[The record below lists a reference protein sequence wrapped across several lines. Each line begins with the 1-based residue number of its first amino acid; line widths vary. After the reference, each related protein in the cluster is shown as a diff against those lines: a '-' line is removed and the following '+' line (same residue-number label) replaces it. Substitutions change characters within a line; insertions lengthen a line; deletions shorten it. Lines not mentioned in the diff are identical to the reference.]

1 MIYYVTFYSYKGGV
15 GRTLALVNTAYSL
28 VARGKKVLIWDLDL
42 EAPSLLQVP
51 QFNAARKRV
60 TGGTVDVLAAPET
73 DTAKQVAGFIVPV
86 DRGIWL
92 LPAGTDDLKY
102 PERYASVPF
111 DRLFGPDSEE
121 GSRRFEQMRQAI
133 ETLPAETR
141 PDVVLIDSRT
151 GLTDLGAICTVQLPN
166 TVVLV
171 YTMNEQ
177 GAFGAHRM
185 LSNIV
190 RASERLRHPEH
201 QIKTLLVAS
210 LVPTEEDAKL
220 VEERREQLRKKGLKP
235 DFEIPFRRALLL
247 QEEVYATGQ
256 SDPESALEFGRLADK
271 LLEIA
276 PGKVAPP
283 PSSLERTPDSRHERG
298 RKFED
303 KVAEVLRL
311 MDMEV
316 EPNTI
321 ASGRQTDMLAHGKS
335 GLQETHYVVECKD
348 HQKPT
353 GVDDID
359 SLHARVAA
367 FQRKQPAAQGLLVSA
382 KGFTAE
388 ARGHAADLPIILK
401 TYDELLDQLINLG
414 PYNAT
419 LIQDVAGQTI
429 ERLYVEQDVYPDEN
443 PKPVALFEHVDRW
456 MADPESTFLTILG
469 DYGTGKTW
477 FTRMQAYRQAQKLR
491 GDASKERQPVRIDLR
506 TVAKAIDLENILFY
520 HFQKETGRAINP
532 KAFLHLLEEGRF
544 LLIFDGFDEMA
555 TQGDWGVTLE
565 NFRQLTRAAAGHA
578 KVLLTCRTHYFRD
591 QAYVQELFAGRPPD
605 LSERGTDLY
614 REISGRRGYK
624 LAYLRGFSDTQI
636 NAYIDRACGDRAEGI
651 RKILAG
657 EPRLQEIANRPI
669 LLEIIVKSAPK
680 LVELGKEITV
690 ANLYE
695 AYTEDW
701 FTREDWRLRIT
712 RERRRELVE
721 ALAFQLWR
729 EPNARLHHTALR
741 QVIEPLLNDRAY
753 TVRDLE
759 DADREIRTATFLT
772 RDAEGNYG
780 FSHRSF
786 LEFFL
791 ASWIRRK
798 FLAGEFALALKH
810 PLLTPPVLQFLE
822 EFTERKVCEAAVRSV
837 LEAAYA
843 VEASE
848 NALELHARPRMSQLR
863 GAHLAGARLAGF
875 QLAGVD
881 LNDADLTGA
890 DLAEAV
896 LSCCGL
902 TGAALCG
909 ANLERASL
917 FAAWASR
924 ADFSGAN
931 LQGADLGHAILESAN
946 FSAADLSFASLS
958 ETRTEGAVWDGAK
971 LFGTAGPGRPTHA
984 RAVGVLPCVWPRAIA
999 FHPNLPLIAVA
1010 DTEGVWVID
1019 SVLGL
1024 LRRHLAHAGA
1034 TSVAWEPVGGRLAS
1048 GSADGTVR
1056 MWDVEQ
1062 GRLLRTLKDHGGR
1075 VHSMAWDRE
1084 GRRLASACDDEMVR
1098 VWDADQG
1105 RLLRTLEGHS
1115 STVWSV
1121 AWDGNGRQLASGSDD
1136 KTVRVWNA
1144 EQGQLLRT
1152 LEGHSKGVRS
1162 VAWDPEGRRLASGS
1176 EDQTVRVWDAEQGQL
1191 LRTLEGHRGEVL
1203 SVAWSQEGGRLA
1215 SGSDDRAVRV
1225 WDADQ
1230 GQLLSTLEGHMSE
1243 VLSLAW
1249 GPEGRLASTSD
1260 HTLRVWDAKEGQLLR
1275 TFELHVDFVVSVAWD
1290 QEGRRLASGS
1300 SNQTVQVWDA
1310 ERGALL
1316 RTLEG
1321 HSGLVTSVAWD
1332 RQGHRLASGS
1342 IDQTVRVWDVERGQ
1356 LMCVLE
1362 GHAGIVSSVA
1372 WDAAGLHLVSA
1383 SQDKTVRVW
1392 GVEQCQ
1398 LLGTFKG
1405 DSGSSLSIV
1414 WGCKGRSLASGSADG
1429 AVRVWDAEQGQLL
1442 YTLTGHGG
1450 PVASVAWDPEG
1461 RRLASGSSD
1470 RTVRVWDAEQGQ
1482 LLATLEGH
1490 GGMIRSVAW
1499 DGEGRRLASGSDDT
1513 TVRVWDGEGGQLVRT
1528 LEGHGGRVFSV
1539 AWNGDGRRLASSSAD
1554 NTIRIWDV
1562 ETGEC
1567 LQIIHMLPD
1576 GGWLT
1581 LFADGKFR
1589 ANEAGKRHFMF
1600 ADGWALYPAS
1610 AFPDLELP

>member
-15 GRTLALVNTAYSL
+15 GRTLALVNTAYSM

-42 EAPSLLQVP
+42 EAPSLLQFP
-51 QFNAARKRV
+51 QFAAARKRV

-73 DTAKQVAGFIVPV
+73 DIAQQVTGFMVSV

-92 LPAGTDDLKY
+92 LPAGADDLKY
-102 PERYASVPF
+102 PERYASVPL

-133 ETLPAETR
+133 ENLPPETR
-141 PDVVLIDSRT
+141 PEVVLIDSRT
-151 GLTDLGAICTVQLPN
+151 GLTDLGAICTVQLPH

-177 GAFGAHRM
+177 GAFGARRM

-190 RASERLRHPEH
+190 DSSKRLRWPEH
-201 QIKTLLVAS
+201 QLKTLLVAS
-210 LVPTEEDAKL
+210 FVPTEEDSKL
-220 VEERREQLRKKGLKP
+220 LAARRSQMNELGLQP

-247 QEEVYATGQ
+247 RDEFYAAGQ
-256 SDPESALEFGRLADK
+256 ADPASALEFGRLADK
-271 LLEIA
+271 LLDMI

-303 KVAEVLRL
+303 KVAAVLRL

-321 ASGRQTDMLAHGKS
+321 ASGRQTDLLAHGKA
-335 GLQETHYVVECKD
+335 GLQEIHYVVECKD

-353 GVDDID
+353 GVGDLD
-359 SLHARVAA
+359 SLHARVVA
-367 FQRKQPAAQGLLVSA
+367 FQRKRPGAQGLLVSA
-382 KGFTAE
+382 NGFTAE
-388 ARGHAADLPIILK
+388 ARGHAADLPILLK

-443 PKPVALFEHVDRW
+443 PQPVALFEYVDRW
-456 MADPESTFLTILG
+456 MADAESTFLTILG

-491 GDASKERQPVRIDLR
+491 GDVARERQPVRIDLR
-506 TVAKAIDLENILFY
+506 TVAKAFDLENILFS

-565 NFRQLTRAAAGHA
+565 NFRQLTRAAAGRA

-591 QAYVQELFAGRPPD
+591 QEYVQELFAGRRPD

-636 NAYIDRACGDRAEGI
+636 NAYIDRACGDRAEGVH
-651 RKILAG
+651 KILAG
-657 EPRLQEIANRPI
+657 EPRLQDIAHRPI

-680 LVELGKEITV
+680 LVQLGKEISV

-721 ALAFQLWR
+721 ALAVQLWR

-741 QVIEPLLNDRAY
+741 QLIEPLLNDRAY

-791 ASWIRRK
+791 ASWIRRR
-798 FLAGEFALALKH
+798 FLAGEFAAALKH

-822 EFTERKVCEAAVRSV
+822 EFTEREVCEAAVRAV

-848 NALELHARPRMSQLR
+848 NALALYARLKMRDVN
-863 GAHLAGARLAGF
+863 GAQLAGARLAGF
-875 QLAGVD
+875 QLSCVD
-881 LNDADLTGA
+881 LKGADLTKA
-890 DLAEAV
+890 DLVEAD
-896 LSCCGL
+896 LGFAGL
-902 TGAALCG
+902 KGAILCE
-909 ANLERASL
+909 ANLERAGL
-917 FAAWASR
+917 IGADADA

-931 LQGADLGHAILESAN
+931 LQGADLEQALLRSAN
-946 FSAADLSFASLS
+946 FSGADLRFASLLDAQ
-958 ETRTEGAVWDGAK
+958 TEGAIWDGAK
-971 LFGTAGPGRPTHA
+971 LFGTAGPGHPPRVRP
-984 RAVGVLPCVWPRAIA
+984 VGVLPRIEPQAIA
-999 FHPNLPLIAVA
+999 CHPQLPLIAVA
-1010 DTEGVWVID
+1010 DPGGVWIID
-1019 SVLGL
+1019 SVLGQ

-1034 TSVAWEPVGGRLAS
+1034 TSVAWDREGRRLVSGSEDKTVRVWDAGQGQLLRTLTGHGGVVHSVAWDLGGGRLAS
-1048 GSADGTVR
+1048 GSADQT
-1056 MWDVEQ
+1056 
-1062 GRLLRTLKDHGGR
+1062 
-1075 VHSMAWDRE
+1075 
-1084 GRRLASACDDEMVR
+1084 VR

-1105 RLLRTLEGHS
+1105 QLMHTLGGHS
-1115 STVWSV
+1115 GSVWSV
-1121 AWDGNGRQLASGSDD
+1121 AWDPAGRRLASGSSDQ
-1136 KTVRVWNA
+1136 TARVWDV
-1144 EQGQLLRT
+1144 EQGALLHT
-1152 LEGHSKGVRS
+1152 LSSHGDRVRS
-1162 VAWDPEGRRLASGS
+1162 VAWDCEGRRLASGS
-1176 EDQTVRVWDAEQGQL
+1176 DKTVQVWDAEQGELLRTLEGHGGPVFSVAWDHNGLLASGSLDQTVRVWDARLGKPLHILGGLNDWVKSVAWDHEGHLASGSGHSVRVWDAAQGPLLRTLEGHGVGVESLAWDPDGRLVSGSFDEMVRVWDGEQGKLLHTVWRLGPGSSDTLRVWDAEQTHVLRILESHGSEVVSMACDREGSRWATCSQDSNVRVWGAEGHLLHTLTGHGGRVRSVAWDPAGRRLASGSADQTMRVWDAEQGRLLRTFEGHGGEVRSVAWDSEGQLLASSSTDKTVRVWDAEQGQL
-1191 LRTLEGHRGEVL
+1191 LRTLEGHGGWVN
-1203 SVAWSQEGGRLA
+1203 SV
-1215 SGSDDRAVRV
+1215 V
-1225 WDADQ
+1225 WDP
-1230 GQLLSTLEGHMSE
+1230 S
-1243 VLSLAW
+1243 
-1249 GPEGRLASTSD
+1249 
-1260 HTLRVWDAKEGQLLR
+1260 
-1275 TFELHVDFVVSVAWD
+1275 
-1290 QEGRRLASGS
+1290 
-1300 SNQTVQVWDA
+1300 
-1310 ERGALL
+1310 
-1316 RTLEG
+1316 
-1321 HSGLVTSVAWD
+1321 
-1332 RQGHRLASGS
+1332 
-1342 IDQTVRVWDVERGQ
+1342 
-1356 LMCVLE
+1356 
-1362 GHAGIVSSVA
+1362 
-1372 WDAAGLHLVSA
+1372 
-1383 SQDKTVRVW
+1383 
-1392 GVEQCQ
+1392 
-1398 LLGTFKG
+1398 
-1405 DSGSSLSIV
+1405 
-1414 WGCKGRSLASGSADG
+1414 
-1429 AVRVWDAEQGQLL
+1429 
-1442 YTLTGHGG
+1442 
-1450 PVASVAWDPEG
+1450 
-1461 RRLASGSSD
+1461 
-1470 RTVRVWDAEQGQ
+1470 
-1482 LLATLEGH
+1482 
-1490 GGMIRSVAW
+1490 
-1499 DGEGRRLASGSDDT
+1499 GRRLASGSDDT
-1513 TVRVWDGEGGQLVRT
+1513 TVRIWDTDQGKLLHI
-1528 LEGHGGRVFSV
+1528 LEGHRGGVETV
-1539 AWNGDGRRLASSSAD
+1539 AWDRSGHRLASASSD

-1567 LQIIHMLPD
+1567 LQTIHLLPD
-1576 GGWLT
+1576 DGWLT
-1581 LFADGKFR
+1581 LFPDGKFR
-1589 ANEAGKRHFMF
+1589 ADEAGKRHFMF

-1610 AFPDLELP
+1610 AFPELELP

>member
-848 NALELHARPRMSQLR
+848 NALALYARLGMSRLR
-863 GAHLAGARLAGF
+863 GARLTGARLAGF
-875 QLAGVD
+875 ELTRVD
-881 LNDADLTGA
+881 LNGATLTLADLADADLTGA
-890 DLAEAV
+890 ELA
-896 LSCCGL
+896 
-902 TGAALCG
+902 GATLCE

-917 FAAWASR
+917 IEAEAAS
-924 ADFSGAN
+924 ADFASAN
-931 LQGADLGHAILESAN
+931 LQGTRLEHAFLESAN
-946 FSAADLSFASLS
+946 FSGADLSFASMLDA
-958 ETRTEGAVWDGAK
+958 RTKGAIWDGAQM
-971 LFGTAGPGRPTHA
+971 FGTAGPNRPPYA
-984 RAVGVLPCVWPRAIA
+984 RAVGMLPNFHPEAIA
-999 FHPNLPLIAVA
+999 FHPNLPLIAVV
-1010 DTEGVWVID
+1010 DLIGVLIID
-1019 SVLGL
+1019 SVVGS
-1024 LRRHLAHAGA
+1024 LRQRLAHPGA
-1034 TSVAWEPVGGRLAS
+1034 TSV
-1048 GSADGTVR
+1048 
-1056 MWDVEQ
+1056 
-1062 GRLLRTLKDHGGR
+1062 
-1075 VHSMAWDRE
+1075 AWDRE
-1084 GRRLASACDDEMVR
+1084 GRRLASGSEDSTVRVWDAQQGQLLSTFLGHTGGVNSVTWDRKGRRLASGSADCTVRVWDADRGQLLRKLEGHSDWVGSVAWDHEGKCLASGSDDSTVRVWDADRGELLRKLEGHRKAVKSVAWDRDGRRLASGSWDETVRIWDTEQGKLLHTLQGHGGSVWTVAWDDESPRLASGSADRTVRVWDTRQGQLLHTLKGYGGTVWSVSWSHGGRQLASGSDGHAVLLWDVDQGQLLRTIQGHGGLIRSLAWDGEGRRLASGCSDGKARVWDVEQGRLLHTCQGHNGEVNSVAWDPDGQRLASGDDRTVRIWNDTGQLLHTLQGHRNWVSSVQWNHDGRRLASASGDKTIRVWDTERNQLVHTLNGHGGMVRSVAWEPEGHRLASGSDDQTVR

-1105 RLLRTLEGHS
+1105 
-1115 STVWSV
+1115 
-1121 AWDGNGRQLASGSDD
+1121 
-1136 KTVRVWNA
+1136 K
-1144 EQGQLLRT
+1144 
-1152 LEGHSKGVRS
+1152 
-1162 VAWDPEGRRLASGS
+1162 P
-1176 EDQTVRVWDAEQGQL
+1176 
-1191 LRTLEGHRGEVL
+1191 
-1203 SVAWSQEGGRLA
+1203 
-1215 SGSDDRAVRV
+1215 
-1225 WDADQ
+1225 
-1230 GQLLSTLEGHMSE
+1230 
-1243 VLSLAW
+1243 
-1249 GPEGRLASTSD
+1249 
-1260 HTLRVWDAKEGQLLR
+1260 LR
-1275 TFELHVDFVVSVAWD
+1275 TFDHPIMVF
-1290 QEGRRLASGS
+1290 
-1300 SNQTVQVWDA
+1300 
-1310 ERGALL
+1310 
-1316 RTLEG
+1316 
-1321 HSGLVTSVAWD
+1321 
-1332 RQGHRLASGS
+1332 
-1342 IDQTVRVWDVERGQ
+1342 
-1356 LMCVLE
+1356 
-1362 GHAGIVSSVA
+1362 
-1372 WDAAGLHLVSA
+1372 
-1383 SQDKTVRVW
+1383 
-1392 GVEQCQ
+1392 
-1398 LLGTFKG
+1398 
-1405 DSGSSLSIV
+1405 
-1414 WGCKGRSLASGSADG
+1414 
-1429 AVRVWDAEQGQLL
+1429 
-1442 YTLTGHGG
+1442 
-1450 PVASVAWDPEG
+1450 SVAWDPEG
-1461 RRLASGSSD
+1461 RRLASGSSQTVCVWDCVQGELLRTFERHGGAVYSVAWD
-1470 RTVRVWDAEQGQ
+1470 RGGQRLASGSEDRAVRVWDAEQGQ
-1482 LLATLEGH
+1482 VLHTLRGH
-1490 GGMIRSVAW
+1490 AGSVM
-1499 DGEGRRLASGSDDT
+1499 
-1513 TVRVWDGEGGQLVRT
+1513 
-1528 LEGHGGRVFSV
+1528 SV
-1539 AWNGDGRRLASSSAD
+1539 AWNRDGRRIASSSDD

-1567 LQIIHMLPD
+1567 LQTIHLLPD
-1576 GGWLT
+1576 DGWLT
-1581 LFADGKFR
+1581 LFADGRFR

-1600 ADGWALYPAS
+1600 ADGWALYPGS